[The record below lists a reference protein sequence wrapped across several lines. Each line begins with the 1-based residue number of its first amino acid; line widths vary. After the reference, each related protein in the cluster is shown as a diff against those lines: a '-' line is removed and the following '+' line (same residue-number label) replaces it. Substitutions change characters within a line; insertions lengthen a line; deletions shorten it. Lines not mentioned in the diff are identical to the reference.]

1 MPSAMDETPRPPYVP
16 ATSVT
21 SHRLS
26 VQPKDLMQLKNSTF
40 SDRQAASAAAKQ
52 ALLAKFK
59 PKPAITAPEPVD
71 HEAERRARVESL
83 RHQRQEEKLAKQ
95 KAREEAAAAA
105 EAARIEAIA
114 AAERAKLEAEHL
126 TDAQKRAERKDR
138 KKAVKEAAKA
148 KKDSRSTATVVS
160 SNNREER
167 VLDPIKEHERYIRS
181 LERKRA

>member
-1 MPSAMDETPRPPYVP
+1 
-16 ATSVT
+16 
-21 SHRLS
+21 
-26 VQPKDLMQLKNSTF
+26 MQLKNSTF
-40 SDRQAASAAAKQ
+40 SERASTSAAAKQ

-59 PKPAITAPEPVD
+59 PKPAVMASEPID
-71 HEAERRARVESL
+71 HEAERKTKIEAL
-83 RHQRQEEKLAKQ
+83 RQQRLEEKIAKQ
-95 KAREEAAAAA
+95 KAREDAAAAA

-148 KKDSRSTATVVS
+148 KKDNRSNTTVVS
-160 SNNREER
+160 SASNREER
-167 VLDPIKEHERYIRS
+167 VLDPVKEHERYIRS